1 MMWSPYTI
9 DMESTADRLRARL
22 RVVQALPPAEKRI
35 ALRERAGLSRADLAA
50 VIGVTPG
57 AVWLWEKGKRQP
69 SGPLLAKY
77 VEALG
82 LLSETKPSTEA
93 P

>member
-1 MMWSPYTI
+1 MRTSYHI
-9 DMESTADRLRARL
+9 DMESTADQLRARL
-22 RVVQALPPAEKRI
+22 RVVQALPSVEKRV
-35 ALRERAGLSRADLAA
+35 ALRERVGLSRADLAA
-50 VIGVTPG
+50 AIGVTAG

-82 LLSETKPSTEA
+82 LLAEIEPTTEA
-93 P
+93 S

>member
-1 MMWSPYTI
+1 
-9 DMESTADRLRARL
+9 MESTADRLRARI
-22 RVVQALPPAEKRI
+22 RVVQALPPVEKRVE
-35 ALRERAGLSRADLAA
+35 LREQAGLSRADLAA
-50 VIGVTPG
+50 AIGVTAG

-82 LLSETKPSTEA
+82 LLEETTSIKEA
-93 P
+93 S